1 METYTITK
9 AQLLEYYNEISFKK
23 DHQEQDGKLKLPNEK
38 VNVRVP
44 KLGVLNFIA
53 TGNDKEGWLE
63 IVSAD
68 RKTKKILKLTQDQ
81 FAVLLLNLMDQK
93 TEENNENL

>member
-23 DHQEQDGKLKLPNEK
+23 DNQEQDVKLKLPNER

-44 KLGVLNFIA
+44 KSGVLNFIA
-53 TGNDKEGWLE
+53 TGNDKERWLE

-93 TEENNENL
+93 TDENNENL